1 MTEIL
6 GRILTP
12 TGFVDG
18 RLHFDA
24 RIVEISPAKLPVGA
38 PVILPGFIDL
48 HTPGGGGADAL
59 GGEASVRTIAR
70 THARFGTTALLPSPV
85 TAPEA
90 ELESAMAGIARV
102 AAKRASGEARVLGAH
117 VEGPFLNPDRLG
129 AQPPF
134 TKAPD
139 GALMDRL
146 LAAGPVRMITL
157 APELPGATEL
167 IRSLTARGVKVLL
180 GHSAA
185 SYEATI
191 AALDAGAA
199 GFTHLFNAMSP
210 LHQRAPGMV
219 GAALAR
225 AEFAA
230 VIPDLVHVHP
240 GALRAALR
248 AIPRLY
254 GTTDAV
260 AAAGMPDGD
269 YRLGNQRVIKRG
281 GTVSLADGT
290 LAGSALT
297 MDQALR
303 NFVAIGCALDDAARR
318 LSAFPAEML
327 GLDDRGRIAPGAHAD
342 LVVLDAALRVT
353 AVYVEGEAVALKT

>member
-1 MTEIL
+1 MSEVS

-12 TGFVDG
+12 IGWVDG

-24 RIVEISPAKLPVGA
+24 RIVEISPARLASGA
-38 PVILPGFIDL
+38 PLILPGFIDL

-59 GGEASVRTIAR
+59 GGEAAVRTIAR
-70 THARFGTTALLPSPV
+70 THARFGTTAFLPSPV
-85 TAPEA
+85 TAPA
-90 ELESAMAGIARV
+90 EELVSAVAAVARV
-102 AAKRASGEARVLGAH
+102 ALGRAPGEARVLGAH

-134 TKAPD
+134 TLPPD
-139 GALMDRL
+139 VALTERL
-146 LAAGPVRMITL
+146 LAAGPVRVITL
-157 APELPGATEL
+157 APELPGALEL
-167 IRSLTARGVKVLL
+167 IRALAGRGVKVLL

-191 AALDAGAA
+191 AALEAGAA
-199 GFTHLFNAMSP
+199 GFTHLFNAMSA

-225 AEFAA
+225 AEYAA

-260 AAAGMPDGD
+260 AAAGMPDGE
-269 YRLGNQRVIKRG
+269 YRLGNQRVTKRG
-281 GTVSLADGT
+281 RTVSLADGT

-297 MDQALR
+297 MDQGLR
-303 NFVAIGCALDDAARR
+303 NLVAIGCDVADAARR
-318 LSAFPAEML
+318 LSTYPAELL
-327 GLDDRGRIAPGAHAD
+327 GLADRGRIAPGAHAD
-342 LVVLDAALRVT
+342 LVVLDPALNVI
-353 AVYVEGEAVALKT
+353 AVYVEGFPSGSDH